1 MAKNTGEERRI
12 FLFKNFGKY
21 IKVNYKNKP
30 TSLVDLNLGEEAP
43 KGAGWNKFIEMY
55 FSDENGVL
63 DFFKDIKKLYGLFS
77 GQNQTT
83 LQSLVPKVNLQQ
95 NDPTNMFIFYACDLD
110 WAKDIGYCNGGNS
123 STTNLEDKVGT
134 YTTDNSIVKKI
145 KITKVSDP
153 NDTTKDYFQLV
164 SVGFGKIPVPK
175 INDFIECKLVPS
187 SDGSN
192 SYSITS
198 VSTDSTLDNVI
209 TFTSDG
215 FVFDYK
221 DPLTK
226 KVSLYKL
233 KATKVSGG
241 TTDPVT
247 PPNPDEKKKP
257 TPAEKE
263 KEEIP
268 VVRTN
273 TLHFNNDKKTYV
285 ATKKCDDFP
294 FSLGCSNKLI
304 GDLNASLFNGD
315 RRNDVYNDGLQNLL
329 DNSGSFGVNSNME
342 ITKEIYDD
350 VMNRLRKNNIIKET
364 VKKVL
369 KEYIIKK

>member
-30 TSLVDLNLGEEAP
+30 TSLVDLNLREEAP

-110 WAKDIGYCNGGNS
+110 WAKDIGYCNGGNN
-123 STTNLEDKVGT
+123 STLQDYTGFYKIEGNEHVSGAVINYDETKPDILDVTFPDLADANFGNSAIFQKYSKIELRKVNDLKFHIYSQDKQIKFSEVIFNANKKEFTFKIAQVFTGKG
-134 YTTDNSIVKKI
+134 VKVEEP
-145 KITKVSDP
+145 TPTSDT
-153 NDTTKDYFQLV
+153 DTTVDKKKDTTL
-164 SVGFGKIPVPK
+164 PV
-175 INDFIECKLVPS
+175 
-187 SDGSN
+187 
-192 SYSITS
+192 
-198 VSTDSTLDNVI
+198 
-209 TFTSDG
+209 
-215 FVFDYK
+215 
-221 DPLTK
+221 
-226 KVSLYKL
+226 
-233 KATKVSGG
+233 
-241 TTDPVT
+241 
-247 PPNPDEKKKP
+247 EKKKD
-257 TPAEKE
+257 
-263 KEEIP
+263 EIP

-273 TLHFNNDKKTYV
+273 TLRFNNEKKTYV
-285 ATKKCDDFP
+285 ATKKCNDFP
-294 FSLGCSNKLI
+294 FTLGCSNKLI
-304 GDLNASLFNGD
+304 GDLNALLFNGD
-315 RRNDVYNDGLQNLL
+315 RRNDVYNDGLQNFL
-329 DNSGSFGVNSNME
+329 DNNAQFYNDPNKE
-342 ITKEIYDD
+342 ITKDMWNKF
-350 VMNRLRKNNIIKET
+350 MNMKIIKET